1 MDVLEGPTAQQ
12 HCRRSGSDAEQVANR
27 VRLARPGRPVEQDA
41 ALEVLPV
48 PLEPSA
54 LPPDAEDVVLD
65 AVERPRREDDVGRGE
80 AGALE
85 EGGPGQSRAVRVSG
99 EGDHLTTQDAALVHQ
114 RAQASHEPLR
124 PLVLRSQDLEDRGLA
139 TDVRVATQDPNGDRQ
154 LVVAEEAD
162 PRADHLSRVLRA
174 RPRVQPE
181 VVDLPHG
188 DPARPVLP
196 ALEQVAEREV
206 VAHVP
211 ATDPDELRPGVGLR
225 QLLQGDVGVDEP
237 VLRDLLG
244 DDGEPFWAIPRCA
257 VRTSTK
263 GVPPESGGPSSRSI
277 RRSTPWSCRMNSRT
291 SPSPPN
297 PCPVMSPNPGRPGD
311 RGKGWERA
319 GRHTTST
326 PVNGTARGSLPTCCS
341 QTRTSGPRSTAGGS
355 CSTRG
360 TRR

>member
-1 MDVLEGPTAQQ
+1 M
-12 HCRRSGSDAEQVANR
+12 
-27 VRLARPGRPVEQDA
+27 
-41 ALEVLPV
+41 

-54 LPPDAEDVVLD
+54 LPPDADDVVLD

-80 AGALE
+80 VGALE

-99 EGDHLTTQDAALVHQ
+99 EGDHLATQDAALVHQ
-114 RAQASHEPLR
+114 CAQASHDPLR
-124 PLVLRSQDLEDRGLA
+124 PLALRSQDLEDRGLA

-244 DDGEPFWAIPRCA
+244 DDGEPFCGHPE
-257 VRTSTK
+257 VRRQDLDQGRASRVR
-263 GVPPESGGPSSRSI
+263 GAELEVHPPEHPLELPHELEDLAVPAEPLSRHVAQ
-277 RRSTPWSCRMNSRT
+277 P
-291 SPSPPN
+291 
-297 PCPVMSPNPGRPGD
+297 RP
-311 RGKGWERA
+311 
-319 GRHTTST
+319 
-326 PVNGTARGSLPTCCS
+326 
-341 QTRTSGPRSTAGGS
+341 
-355 CSTRG
+355 
-360 TRR
+360 TRRPRKGLGASWAAYDIDAGQRHCAR